1 MCPQV
6 NQGKDGEI
14 MSWFR
19 KLYCMLHRSTLWI
32 MDSAAFSKKIMDS
45 AMHIDHCILMEQ
57 QAFLPACY

>member
-1 MCPQV
+1 
-6 NQGKDGEI
+6 
-14 MSWFR
+14 
-19 KLYCMLHRSTLWI
+19 